1 MLDTF
6 LFFPPKEGVWG
17 KTQINNGHSQYISE
31 ALLSSS
37 LPGSF
42 PSLLLFSPPVFP
54 PLGVE
59 AVGRGTGWGS
69 IFSGSPQVTH
79 PQSPSH
85 MTFCL
90 LAAAQGRVSNLPM
103 VEKILPLPCIS
114 SWVKNSCMGISL
126 VVQWLRLSSLNAG
139 STGLIPG
146 QGTRSHMLQWRSKIL
161 CAATKTLSSQ
171 INKYPP
177 NPKTHIQH
185 LFPSCGFTY
194 PLGNLLL
201 LWDFFFFFKLF
212 IYLDVLDLHC
222 SVQASHCS
230 GFSCW
235 EAWALGC
242 VGFSSCDSR
251 GLEHRLSS
259 CSTQA

>member
-161 CAATKTLSSQ
+161 CAATKILSSQ

-177 NPKTHIQH
+177 TPKLISSTFFLLVDLHI
-185 LFPSCGFTY
+185 
-194 PLGNLLL
+194 PLAISYSYGISFSFSNY
-201 LWDFFFFFKLF
+201 LF
-212 IYLDVLDLHC
+212 IWM
-222 SVQASHCS
+222 
-230 GFSCW
+230 CW
-235 EAWALGC
+235 IFIAVCRLLIAVVSP
-242 VGFSSCDSR
+242 VGKP
-251 GLEHRLSS
+251 GL
-259 CSTQA
+259 